1 MVTVTNDS
9 IRISNLCKNYGSFQ
23 LENVSFTLPQ
33 GCIMGLIGEN
43 GAGKSTTLKLIL
55 NLIRRDSGEISIFG
69 LDPVKEERKI
79 KEQIGVVFD
88 ENFFHDVLRARDIPS
103 ILRPIYTNWDDR
115 LYDSLCTRFQLPQE
129 KKIKEYSRGMK
140 MKLSIAAAMAHHPR
154 LLLLDEAT
162 SGLDPVVR
170 NEILDLFQEF
180 IQDERN
186 SILLSSH
193 ITSDLE
199 RVADYITFLHQGR
212 VLASESKD
220 DLLLSYR
227 VLRCGAERF
236 HSIDQSNVIG
246 FRKSGVG
253 VEALVKPDPTRPHAY
268 DGCVLDPATLEDIMV
283 FYVKGDTK

>member
-23 LENVSFTLPQ
+23 LDNVSFTLPQ

-43 GAGKSTTLKLIL
+43 GAGKSTTLKLLL

-103 ILRPIYTNWDDR
+103 VLRPLFANWDDR
-115 LYDSLCTRFQLPQE
+115 LYDSLCTRFQLPRE

-212 VLASESKD
+212 VIASESKD
-220 DLLLSYR
+220 DLLQSYR

-236 HSIDQSNVIG
+236 RSINQSDVVG

-268 DGCVLDPATLEDIMV
+268 DGCVLDPATLEDIML
-283 FYVKGDTK
+283 FYVKGDAK

>member
-1 MVTVTNDS
+1 MNDS
-9 IRISNLCKNYGSFQ
+9 IRVSKLCKDYGSFQ
-23 LENVSFTLPQ
+23 LKNVSFTMRQ
-33 GCIMGLIGEN
+33 GCMMGLIGEN
-43 GAGKSTTLKLIL
+43 GAGKSTTIKLLL
-55 NLIRRDSGEISIFG
+55 NLIKRDSGAVSIFG
-69 LDPVKEERKI
+69 LDPAKEACKI

-88 ENFFHDVLRARDIPS
+88 ENFFHNVLRAKDIPA
-103 ILRPIYTNWDDR
+103 ILSPVYFNWDDR
-115 LYDSLCTRFQLPQE
+115 LYHSLCVRFQLPKE

-162 SGLDPVVR
+162 SGLDPVMR

-180 IQDERN
+180 LRDERN
-186 SILLSSH
+186 SILLSTH

-212 VLASESKD
+212 VIASDSKD
-220 DLLLSYR
+220 ELLFAHR

-236 HSIDQSNVIG
+236 AFIDRGSVIG

-253 VEALVKPDPTRPHAY
+253 VEALVRPDPARPHEY
-268 DGCVLDPATLEDIMV
+268 DGCVLDPATLEDIML
-283 FYVKGDTK
+283 FSIKGDAQ